1 MTIRFLPL
9 LLLPLIEIA
18 QTNAQVEMPISGN
31 TVSEKQTLEIK
42 RNALYNLEEIKVR
55 WKKAALENCAGA
67 PCSAI
72 TVPGAPTG
80 LVATV
85 GNGSASIAFVT
96 PFNNGGR
103 AITGYTVTSNPGN
116 ITAPGTTSPIIVTG
130 LTNGTA
136 YTFTVIATNELGNSV
151 ASSAST
157 AVISINC
164 GTISDID
171 GNSYNTVL
179 IGTQCWTKENLKVT
193 KYNDGSNI
201 TEINSTGTWNN
212 TIVTG
217 ARTVYNDIPANLSTY
232 GYLYNW
238 YAATDSRKL
247 CPAGW
252 HVPTDGEW
260 TSLIQFIVPTEI
272 LGTSQGTQS
281 LTAGGKMKST
291 GTTLWNSPNTG
302 ADNSSGFTALPG
314 GYRRNGPGTF
324 NVIRSRAFFWSA
336 TTSSSIFAWSRDL
349 YGNTGD
355 VDRETNSKSD
365 GFSVRCLRD

>member
-116 ITAPGTTSPIIVTG
+116 ITAPGTTSPINVTG
-130 LTNGTA
+130 LTIGTA
-136 YTFTVIATNELGNSV
+136 YTFTVIAT
-151 ASSAST
+151 
-157 AVISINC
+157 
-164 GTISDID
+164 
-171 GNSYNTVL
+171 
-179 IGTQCWTKENLKVT
+179 
-193 KYNDGSNI
+193 
-201 TEINSTGTWNN
+201 
-212 TIVTG
+212 
-217 ARTVYNDIPANLSTY
+217 LS
-232 GYLYNW
+232 W
-238 YAATDSRKL
+238 A
-247 CPAGW
+247 
-252 HVPTDGEW
+252 
-260 TSLIQFIVPTEI
+260 IQ
-272 LGTSQGTQS
+272 
-281 LTAGGKMKST
+281 
-291 GTTLWNSPNTG
+291 W
-302 ADNSSGFTALPG
+302 LPLP
-314 GYRRNGPGTF
+314 RQR
-324 NVIRSRAFFWSA
+324 
-336 TTSSSIFAWSRDL
+336 
-349 YGNTGD
+349 
-355 VDRETNSKSD
+355 
-365 GFSVRCLRD
+365 